1 MKDKKGLLQR
11 LFDKP
16 QPEIKQTDATVTEK
30 TYDYGVL
37 PELAKILTNGNEQA
51 ISDIRLLAENV
62 GAFIKAHRGWCDRNE
77 MDYDVG
83 ADDSERH
90 LAILFIF
97 EFWLAGDPTMNNP
110 LKDPPKFGALI
121 DRKEA
126 TDNIIGLLSNADK
139 NLGYGLELNQIKFDL
154 PKSTGKALKMIDGFL
169 SSKGLAL
176 CALDFAPQSYCYHLF
191 VLRDEEYS
199 HLTQLA
205 ERAGFIFCREFV

>member
-11 LFDKP
+11 LFGKP
-16 QPEIKQTDATVTEK
+16 QPEIRQTDAPVTEK

-37 PELAKILTNGNEQA
+37 PELARILTNGNEQA
-51 ISDIRLLAENV
+51 ISDMRLLAENV
-62 GAFIKAHRGWCDRNE
+62 GAFIKAHRDWCNRNE
-77 MDYDVG
+77 MDYEDFG

-90 LAILFIF
+90 FAVRFIF
-97 EFWLAGDPTMNNP
+97 TFWLAGDPTMNNP

-169 SSKGLAL
+169 SSKSLAL
-176 CALDFAPQSYCYHLF
+176 CALDLDVQSDYHLF
-191 VLRDEEYS
+191 VVRDEEYS
-199 HLTQLA
+199 HLVQLA
-205 ERAGFIFCREFV
+205 ERAGFRFCREFV